1 MELVSKNTSFNVQQ
15 CCGKKCFKLWCV
27 LSTVQFVSHTNGYFY
42 TTCWVFLHK
51 EVKSTQFVPHNSRFQ
66 IKLQISL
73 QISALF
79 PAINTY
85 YIPQDILKNGG
96 ADKSLARPGRKQ
108 STETEDFDVHISYLQ
123 S

>member
-1 MELVSKNTSFNVQQ
+1 MPLQFMSRLKQKSFSNNLTLNL
-15 CCGKKCFKLWCV
+15 KFN
-27 LSTVQFVSHTNGYFY
+27 SISIHIIGYFY
-42 TTCWVFLHK
+42 TSCCVFLHK

-85 YIPQDILKNGG
+85 YIPQDILKNRG